1 MIKLNKM
8 VEKDKKAILIQYEVY
23 TFYNIWRQ
31 VPINFEH
38 FSCKC
43 L

>member
-23 TFYNIWRQ
+23 TFYIAY
-31 VPINFEH
+31 IAIF
-38 FSCKC
+38 
-43 L
+43 